1 MPADA
6 TFIFRPMLAHDLHQA
21 EAMTRAV
28 SWPHR
33 AEDWRFVLDLGFGH
47 VAAQNGTL
55 AATAMGWPQGP
66 AAASLGMI
74 IVSPEAQGAGLGRR
88 ITETVLH
95 ALGPVS
101 IELHA
106 TAAGLPLYEK
116 LGFTRQG
123 AISQHQGLATPRPP
137 PDAAIRPA
145 TPADLPALAAL
156 DRHATGADRTHI
168 LAALLAIGQTVILE
182 RHNTQAGF
190 ATLRRFGRGHQIG
203 PVIAPDPQAAQ
214 ALLHHFIHHHPGRV
228 LRADIVAASTL
239 APFLAACGL
248 AHAGGATLMRRGP
261 PRPTPTTT
269 HRFALINQALG

>member
-6 TFIFRPMLAHDLHQA
+6 TFIFRPMLAHDMPQA
-21 EAMTRAV
+21 ETMTRAV
-28 SWPHR
+28 SWPHC

-47 VAAQNGTL
+47 VAEREGRL

-74 IVSPEAQGAGLGRR
+74 IVSPNAQGAGLGRR
-88 ITETVLH
+88 LTETVLR
-95 ALGPVS
+95 ALGPAS

-123 AISQHQGLATPRPP
+123 AVHQHQGHATLAPP
-137 PDAAIRPA
+137 PDAPLRPA
-145 TPADLPALAAL
+145 TPSDLPALAAL
-156 DRHATGADRTHI
+156 DHHATGADRTRI
-168 LAALLAIGQTVILE
+168 LAALLAIGQTIILE
-182 RHNTQAGF
+182 HNSAPIAF

-203 PVIAPDPQAAQ
+203 PVIAPDTRAART
-214 ALLHHFIHHHPGRV
+214 LLQYFIHQNPGHF
-228 LRADIVAASTL
+228 LRADIDAAAAL
-239 APFLAACGL
+239 APFLTNHGL
-248 AHAGGATLMRRGP
+248 AHAGLATPMRRGP